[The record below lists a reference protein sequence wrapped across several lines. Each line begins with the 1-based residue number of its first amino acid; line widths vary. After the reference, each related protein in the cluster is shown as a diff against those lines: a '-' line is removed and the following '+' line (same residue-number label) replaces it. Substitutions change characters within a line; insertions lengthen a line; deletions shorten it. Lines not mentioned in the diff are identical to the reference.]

1 MVDEVSKWISE
12 ERGEKKKKKE
22 KKKKRKKGGGDIK
35 KRNSL
40 PVFGYTT
47 LGTEGRNHD
56 HSSCKGGKER
66 REKEGTTQ
74 ETGAFLGNST
84 PIGQGGP
91 RDGLWALPFSVIGLF
106 QFALTTLGDSHFSP
120 WTQITKSGAG
130 WQHLPLPTGK
140 SFSFSL
146 FSFPLFPVSPLQSH
160 LPSSSVLFCPSPP
173 ELTANRVFF
182 GAVFPYF
189 FLQNLSL
196 LHLFFS
202 PSPLHLHLLL
212 LHLLSLSLSS
222 YHRLSSSPNLPISL
236 SLPSVIFIFFLD
248 HSPHSSGRSRPS
260 FRCSLSETPP
270 PPPPSWLPI

>member
-1 MVDEVSKWISE
+1 M
-12 ERGEKKKKKE
+12 
-22 KKKKRKKGGGDIK
+22 
-35 KRNSL
+35 
-40 PVFGYTT
+40 FGYAT

-66 REKEGTTQ
+66 RKKEGTTQ

-130 WQHLPLPTGK
+130 WQHLPHRQIFLFSSLFFS
-140 SFSFSL
+140 SFSR
-146 FSFPLFPVSPLQSH
+146 FPPPIASSVVFRPFLP
-160 LPSSSVLFCPSPP
+160 LPSRAHRQSSLLWCSLSVS
-173 ELTANRVFF
+173 FF
-182 GAVFPYF
+182 TDP
-189 FLQNLSL
+189 LLSL

-202 PSPLHLHLLL
+202 LSPLHLHLLL

-222 YHRLSSSPNLPISL
+222 YHRLSSSLHLPISL
-236 SLPSVIFIFFLD
+236 SLPL
-248 HSPHSSGRSRPS
+248 
-260 FRCSLSETPP
+260 L
-270 PPPPSWLPI
+270 